1 MRSLVLNV
9 LVAAIW
15 LLLQTQ
21 PTLRDFFV
29 GASLGFLLLY
39 LFRPVLRSGDYVR
52 RVIAANIFVVVFAWE
67 FISACV
73 QLIRL
78 TLFVPVERL
87 RPDFLIYDVSGLN
100 RLEILLL
107 SHCVSLTPG
116 TCTVDISHDFSRLYL
131 HVLDC
136 PDPAAVRRDIDNTLK
151 RGILAFTR

>member
-15 LLLQTQ
+15 LLLQSQ
-21 PTLRDFFV
+21 PTLLDFFV
-29 GASLGFLLLY
+29 GGALGFLLLF
-39 LFRPVLRSGDYVR
+39 LFRPVLHSGDYVR
-52 RVIAANIFVVVFAWE
+52 RVIAANVFVLTFAWE
-67 FISACV
+67 FLRACV

-78 TLFVPVERL
+78 TLFVPVDRL
-87 RPDFLIYDVSGLN
+87 RPDFLIYDVSGLT

-136 PDPAAVRRDIDNTLK
+136 PDPAEVRRDIDNTLR

>member
-9 LVAAIW
+9 LVATIW

-21 PTLRDFFV
+21 PTLLDFSV
-29 GASLGFLLLY
+29 GAALGFLLLF

-52 RVIAANIFVVVFAWE
+52 RVIAANVFVLVFAWE
-67 FISACV
+67 FVRACV

-78 TLFVPVERL
+78 TLFVPVDRL
-87 RPDFLIYDVSGLN
+87 RPDFLIYDVAGLT

-116 TCTVDISHDFSRLYL
+116 TSTVDISHDFTRLYL
-131 HVLDC
+131 HALDC
-136 PDPAAVRRDIDNTLK
+136 PDPAAIRAEINTLK
-151 RGILAFTR
+151 QGILAFTR

>member
-9 LVAAIW
+9 LVAVIW

-21 PTLRDFFV
+21 PTLLDFFV
-29 GASLGFLLLY
+29 GAALGFLLLF
-39 LFRPVLRSGDYVR
+39 LFRPVLHSGDYVR
-52 RVIAANIFVVVFAWE
+52 RVIAANVFVLLFAWE
-67 FISACV
+67 FLRACV

-78 TLFVPVERL
+78 TLFVPVDRL
-87 RPDFLIYDVSGLN
+87 RPDFLIYDVSGLT

-136 PDPAAVRRDIDNTLK
+136 PDPAAVRRDIDNTLR